1 MKPLVIALLTLTL
14 AGGLPGCG
22 LKGAL
27 YLPQQKKTRVPE
39 SPGNSAPEPQGTVAP
54 DAPPPAGDSASR
66 G

>member
-27 YLPQQKKTRVPE
+27 YLPQQKKSKVPAT
-39 SPGNSAPEPQGTVAP
+39 PNNPDADPPAQSAPDPT
-54 DAPPPAGDSASR
+54 PPPSP
-66 G
+66 